1 MKQIPIKKLS
11 IKINAFILSC
21 FIFNLNYVF
30 SDGCCDCLSSN
41 SGGKGSEINLEGIQ
55 LSSQTIQTIKTILES
70 CYMLKT
76 TLLIN

>member
-1 MKQIPIKKLS
+1 MHINIFKNTFIYLILFFYKFLKKNILKFGFFLLINMKQILIKKLS

-41 SGGKGSEINLEGIQ
+41 S
-55 LSSQTIQTIKTILES
+55 
-70 CYMLKT
+70 
-76 TLLIN
+76 